1 MHRGVSWQ
9 DAKIKSVRPVL
20 VMIVNAQPVPPE
32 FPAGPAGRSTSAFL
46 GVYAQGRI
54 FDIRDSM
61 DPTTRPWECA
71 V

>member
-9 DAKIKSVRPVL
+9 EAKIKSVRPVL

-46 GVYAQGRI
+46 GVYECTGE
-54 FDIRDSM
+54 DI
-61 DPTTRPWECA
+61 
-71 V
+71 